1 MQLVCLRERK
11 FERERAQ
18 RGFSLLEVMIT
29 IVVVAIGL
37 LGVAGMQVSSIKLAE
52 LSQTRATGVLLAN
65 DILDRIRSNPEPGDV
80 LAYSTPFGAAPSA
93 VGTLPERDLRAWK
106 LAMADPL
113 RGMPGGDGSIA
124 IDQAGTGCTAGCSIV
139 TITVRWDEAR
149 QRGGSATQTFTIR
162 TRV

>member
-1 MQLVCLRERK
+1 MRINKTRNQPSLSYRI
-11 FERERAQ
+11 Q
-18 RGFSLLEVMIT
+18 GGFSLLEVLIT

-65 DILDRIRSNPEPGDV
+65 DILDRIRANRGEVASY
-80 LAYSTPFGAAPSA
+80 ATTFGGAPSA
-93 VGTLPERDLRAWK
+93 VSSLAERDLRDWK
-106 LAMADPL
+106 LAMADTV
-113 RGMPGGDGSIA
+113 RGMPQGDGSIVV
-124 IDQAGTGCTAGCSIV
+124 DQGATGCTSRCAIV

-149 QRGGSATQTFTIR
+149 QRGGKAVQTFTIS